1 MRDVLLV
8 LSVIVF
14 FTIGALYIAAC
25 AKILSAAGDIDE
37 AVEPAEDDEHDA
49 TDAAELVDR

>member
-37 AVEPAEDDEHDA
+37 AVEPAEDDA

>member
-25 AKILSAAGDIDE
+25 AKILSGAGDIDE